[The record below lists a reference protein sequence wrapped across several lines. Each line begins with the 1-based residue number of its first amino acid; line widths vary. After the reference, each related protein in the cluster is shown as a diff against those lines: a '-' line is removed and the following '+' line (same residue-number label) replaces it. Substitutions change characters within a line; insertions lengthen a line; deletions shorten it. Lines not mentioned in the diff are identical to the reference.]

1 MKRKKQ
7 WETAAT
13 VVLALVCAFLF
24 LRLALRVRDVSAS
37 ARPEIQSAS
46 ARRTAHPVQ
55 TAMLR
60 PAAQAF
66 PESPALNVA
75 LYEEVQSQ
83 TLRPPERD
91 PFSFTPTPQQIQ
103 QSIRARQA
111 LNASPAAPA
120 GPPPPPPM
128 PFKTVGYSVKAA
140 GSIEAYLAD
149 SQQVYVVHE
158 GEEFDKTYRVI
169 SITPAMIRIED
180 ESSHQA
186 AEIPF
191 PQ

>member
-7 WETAAT
+7 WETAAII
-13 VVLALVCAFLF
+13 VLALVCAFLF
-24 LRLALRVRDVSAS
+24 LRLALNVRDVSAS
-37 ARPEIQSAS
+37 ARPGIQPSRV
-46 ARRTAHPVQ
+46 RRTAQPVQ
-55 TAMLR
+55 TAALR
-60 PAAQAF
+60 PSAQAF

-75 LYEEVQSQ
+75 LYDEVQAQ
-83 TLRPPERD
+83 PLRPPERD

-111 LNASPAAPA
+111 LNAAPAAPA
-120 GPPPPPPM
+120 GPPPPPPV
-128 PFKTVGYSVKAA
+128 PFKAVGYSVKAE
-140 GSIEAYLAD
+140 GVIEAYLAD
-149 SQQVYVVHE
+149 SQQVYVLHE